1 METSKK
7 KEVNTVNDKLEQL
20 ARGAK
25 LEIDRSNIILAE
37 LLNKIRELQEN
48 IDTLEERKAELM
60 EDLDVNH

>member
-1 METSKK
+1 MENSKK
-7 KEVNTVNDKLEQL
+7 KEANTVNDKLEGL

-25 LEIDRSNIILAE
+25 FEIDRSNMILAE

>member
-1 METSKK
+1 MENSKK
-7 KEVNTVNDKLEQL
+7 KEANTVNDKLEGL

-25 LEIDRSNIILAE
+25 LEIDRSNMILAE